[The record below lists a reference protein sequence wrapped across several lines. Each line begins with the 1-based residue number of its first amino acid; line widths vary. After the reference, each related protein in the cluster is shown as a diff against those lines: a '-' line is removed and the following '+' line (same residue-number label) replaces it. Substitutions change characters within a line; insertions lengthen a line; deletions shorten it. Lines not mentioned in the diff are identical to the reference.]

1 MKKKWPDAVLTISNI
16 IVRKDKKNL
25 EKLRTD
31 TNARLTNYCAQK
43 KLSLINHDNIKESHL
58 SIKKLHLNRKG
69 NILFAKNL
77 PSFIESN

>member
-31 TNARLTNYCAQK
+31 TNTRLTNYCAQK
-43 KLSLINHDNIKESHL
+43 KLSLIDHDSIKESHL